1 MTNCM
6 GGHMKTLETERL
18 ILRPWKESDY
28 KDLFEYASNSL
39 VGPNAGW
46 KPHKN
51 EEESKEIITM
61 FIENKEVYAI
71 ELKSEGKVIGG
82 IGMHKRIPDEELE
95 HLNQREIGY
104 VLNPKY
110 WGKGYIPE
118 AVNYLIKYG
127 FEELKLDLLWCGHY
141 DFNDKSKRVN
151 EKCGFKYKFNRNQTI
166 KLLDNKEVNT
176 LYYNITKEDY
186 EKLRED
192 I

>member
-95 HLNQREIGY
+95 HLNQREIGSDSNSFASA
-104 VLNPKY
+104 LRAALRQDPDCRGASCS
-110 WGKGYIPE
+110 WPR
-118 AVNYLIKYG
+118 
-127 FEELKLDLLWCGHY
+127 
-141 DFNDKSKRVN
+141 KSP
-151 EKCGFKYKFNRNQTI
+151 
-166 KLLDNKEVNT
+166 
-176 LYYNITKEDY
+176 
-186 EKLRED
+186 
-192 I
+192 